1 MTVINQNLITQYQ
14 RLKTLVDKE
23 DYFLRQKEK
32 SLNEKEQ
39 RLKERMLKDSDP
51 MSLKQNLQTKLPNY
65 LAPGNVGDINRVI
78 WPFYFTTDKVI
89 VPPESNVRSSFV
101 VTQEASFVWMYYT
114 KTVFTLDT
122 DDNLESYLDPDNVN
136 NFASGLSFTIRDPQS
151 QRQFFNRPIDLDH
164 VGNPRWP
171 STLPAPQLVL
181 PRSSLEIQFFNDN
194 TDTTYIPRITFFG
207 YRIRMEN
214 ANELLSTVY

>member
-1 MTVINQNLITQYQ
+1 MPTINPNLIAQYK
-14 RLKTLVDKE
+14 RLKNLVEKE
-23 DYFLRQKEK
+23 AHF
-32 SLNEKEQ
+32 LNEKQKSLSVQEQ
-39 RLKERMLKDSDP
+39 RVKENMLKDSDP

-89 VPPESNVRSSFV
+89 VPPETNIRTSFT

-114 KTVFTLDT
+114 KTVLVLDT
-122 DDNLESYLDPDNVN
+122 DTNAESYLDPDGVN

-181 PRSSLEIQFFNDN
+181 PRSSLEVQFFND
-194 TDTTYIPRITFFG
+194 DAETTYIPSLTFFG